1 MQTAVEIIERNAC
14 YFPEREAYIYADRR
28 LTHAQWFERA
38 KRLAGG
44 LYTLGLRR
52 QDRVAILSM
61 NCLEFYE
68 TYAAAEVASYICAPI
83 NYRLAAPEVL
93 YMMRDS
99 QAKILIFEAQYAA
112 LVDAL
117 RPELRDVKHYI
128 CIGDTPSWA
137 VEFEAVVAHGTAD
150 GPPILPRA
158 EDYIYLWYTS
168 GTTGKPKGVAWRQ
181 DKVCESARSNV
192 TASEFTGETRM
203 LQVTPLY
210 HIGGKGYA
218 LGTGWVGGTVILHRA
233 FEAVALLETIQR
245 ERVTMTFM
253 VAAMLQAV
261 MAAYEQKPHELSS
274 IRSIVTAAAPI
285 PVLLLRRAIEV
296 LGPVFSI
303 QYGCTEVGGIATMPR
318 DEVKPYG
325 TADDIRR
332 LSSVGH
338 VNRDVDFRIVD
349 DRGGLCTAGQPGE
362 VVVRSAS
369 TLESYWNNSSATLEA
384 VQDGWYGTGDIGVLD
399 DRGYLYLID
408 RKKDM
413 IISGG
418 ENIYC
423 REVEEVLSSHP
434 AVVDVAVI
442 GVPDVKWVEA
452 VKAIVMLKP
461 DAMPDAE
468 ALLAHCKSLLASYKC
483 PKSIDFVDELPRLPT
498 GKLNKP
504 LLRDRYRQS

>member
-14 YFPEREAYIYADRR
+14 YFPDREAFIYADRR
-28 LTHAQWFERA
+28 LTHAQWFDRA
-38 KRLAGG
+38 KRLASG
-44 LYTLGLRR
+44 LYKLGLRR
-52 QDRVAILSM
+52 QDRVAVLAM

-68 TYAAAEVASYICAPI
+68 TYAAAEVASYVCAPV
-83 NYRLAAPEVL
+83 NYRLAPPEIL
-93 YMMRDS
+93 FMMRDS
-99 QAKILIFEAQYAA
+99 LAKILIFEAQYAA
-112 LVDAL
+112 LVEGL
-117 RPELRDVKHYI
+117 RPQLRDVKHFI
-128 CIGDTPSWA
+128 CIGNPPPWA
-137 VEFEAVVAHGTAD
+137 IDFEAVVEQGTSS
-150 GPPILPRA
+150 GPPIVPRA

-168 GTTGKPKGVAWRQ
+168 GTTGRPKGVAWRQ
-181 DKVCESARSNV
+181 NRVCETARANV

-233 FEAVALLETIQR
+233 FDPVELLETIQR

-261 MAAYEQKPHELSS
+261 MDVYEKRAFDLSS

-303 QYGCTEVGGIATMPR
+303 QYGCTEIGAIATMPR

-338 VNRDVDFRIVD
+338 VNREVDVRLVSNE
-349 DRGGLCTAGQPGE
+349 GGSCATGEPGE

-369 TLESYWNNSSATLEA
+369 ALDSYWNNTSATIDA
-384 VQDGWYGTGDIGVLD
+384 IQDGWYATGDIGVLD
-399 DRGYLYLID
+399 ERGYLYLID

-423 REVEEVLSSHP
+423 REVEEALSSHP
-434 AVVDVAVI
+434 AVLDAAVI
-442 GVPDVKWVEA
+442 GVPDPKWVEA
-452 VKAIVMLKP
+452 VKAVVTLKP
-461 DAMPDAE
+461 GARLDAHE
-468 ALLAHCKSLLASYKC
+468 LIAHCKSQVASYKC

-504 LLRDRYRQS
+504 LLRDRYRGD

>member
-1 MQTAVEIIERNAC
+1 MLTAAEIIERNAC
-14 YFPEREAYIYADRR
+14 YFPEREAYVYADRR
-28 LTHAQWFERA
+28 LTHSQWYDRA
-38 KRLAGG
+38 KRLADG
-44 LYTLGLRR
+44 LYKLGLRR

-83 NYRLAAPEVL
+83 NYRLAPPEVA

-99 QAKILIFEAQYAA
+99 QAKILIFESQYATLA
-112 LVDAL
+112 DGL
-117 RPELRDVKHYI
+117 RAELRDVKHYI
-128 CIGDTPSWA
+128 CIGETPPWA
-137 VEFEAVVAHGTAD
+137 IDFNAVVAQGSAA
-150 GPPILPRA
+150 GPPIVPRA
-158 EDYIYLWYTS
+158 EDFVYLWYTS
-168 GTTGKPKGVAWRQ
+168 GTTGRPKGVAWRQ
-181 DKVCESARSNV
+181 DKVCETARANV

-233 FEAVALLETIQR
+233 FDPLALLETIQR
-245 ERVTMTFM
+245 EKVTMTFM

-261 MAAYEQKPHELSS
+261 MTIQERTPYDLSS
-274 IRSIVTAAAPI
+274 IRSVVTAAAPI
-285 PVLLLRRAIEV
+285 PVQLLRRAIDV

-318 DEVKPYG
+318 DEVRPHG
-325 TADDIRR
+325 SAEDIRR

-338 VNRDVDFRIVD
+338 VNREVDFRLVD
-349 DRGGLCTAGQPGE
+349 DKGELCPTGQPGE
-362 VVVRSAS
+362 VVVRSAAM
-369 TLESYWNNSSATLEA
+369 LESYWNNSAATIESI
-384 VQDGWYGTGDIGVLD
+384 QDGWYATGDIGVVD
-399 DRGYLYLID
+399 EQGYLYLID

-423 REVEEVLSSHP
+423 REVEEALSSHP
-434 AVVDVAVI
+434 SVLDAAVI
-442 GVPDVKWVEA
+442 GVPDAKWVEA
-452 VKAIVMLKP
+452 VKAVVMLKSGETP
-461 DAMPDAE
+461 DE
-468 ALLAHCKSLLASYKC
+468 AALIAHCKSLLASYKC
-483 PKSIDFVDELPRLPT
+483 PKSVDFVDELPRLPT

-504 LLRDRYRQS
+504 MLRERYRD